1 MTDALLIGALVV
13 LNLYVSWRYAKT
25 PAESDFGIFA
35 TWGMTGAAYGR
46 DFVDCKT
53 PLVHAWLA
61 LLAKVK
67 RDFLTVRLLHFFTT
81 GLPSIAYYVITKD
94 FAGALAFLVMIHSG
108 WLLTFHGNVGDIPAG
123 LILLALISGNA
134 WIVVGLLVLATLY
147 EPKLIIATGLM
158 VLVKYQTLLVPALV
172 YSGMVVSALM
182 LLRYEK
188 REVFDWLVE
197 SSFTIPKR
205 IQKSRKGLYPFMP
218 GFTSTAFLYI
228 LPWLAL
234 AISARPDPL
243 YWIPPIA
250 FLAFQFSGKVV
261 RQNHFI
267 PLIAWIA
274 AAGMKPEFVYALAAT
289 DFISSGLYLGDIWV
303 RFYPGIASIV
313 KDAKRVGEW
322 MKNKPGSL
330 WVNTMWAQIYAYSG
344 KKPEHGMM
352 EVVEVNTVA
361 DERRQLVNKKIITN
375 PPIWIVTNGD
385 ASVEFDYK
393 MYEMAARSPHFLV
406 YKRRVQ

>member
-1 MTDALLIGALVV
+1 
-13 LNLYVSWRYAKT
+13 
-25 PAESDFGIFA
+25 
-35 TWGMTGAAYGR
+35 
-46 DFVDCKT
+46 
-53 PLVHAWLA
+53 
-61 LLAKVK
+61 
-67 RDFLTVRLLHFFTT
+67 
-81 GLPSIAYYVITKD
+81 
-94 FAGALAFLVMIHSG
+94 
-108 WLLTFHGNVGDIPAG
+108 
-123 LILLALISGNA
+123 
-134 WIVVGLLVLATLY
+134 
-147 EPKLIIATGLM
+147 M
-158 VLVKYQTLLVPALV
+158 VLVFQ
-172 YSGMVVSALM
+172 
-182 LLRYEK
+182 
-188 REVFDWLVE
+188 
-197 SSFTIPKR
+197 
-205 IQKSRKGLYPFMP
+205 
-218 GFTSTAFLYI
+218 I

-375 PPIWIVTNGD
+375 PPIWIVTNPD